1 MKVIILAAG
10 MGTRLGKY
18 TENLPKC
25 MLNFNGKPLIQQQ
38 VETLRKAGITD
49 ISIVRGYQPE
59 KIDLE
64 NVKDFLGKEKYMV
77 NSYHNQAVTEETK
90 GRELKVFA
98 EAKMGII
105 EGLYHPTLP
114 IAGMQWHP
122 ERKSIDININE
133 KIIKTFFK
141 KKMFCK

>member
-1 MKVIILAAG
+1 
-10 MGTRLGKY
+10 
-18 TENLPKC
+18 
-25 MLNFNGKPLIQQQ
+25 MLK
-38 VETLRKAGITD
+38 E
-49 ISIVRGYQPE
+49 SCS
-59 KIDLE
+59 
-64 NVKDFLGKEKYMV
+64 GKEKYMV

-90 GRELKVFA
+90 SRELKVFA

-133 KIIKTFFK
+133 KIIKAFVKRELFWK
-141 KKMFCK
+141 